1 MKKNIIVTGSSSGF
15 GLLTVRTLATAGHTV
30 YATMR
35 NIETKNAPQV
45 KELKD
50 WAAANN
56 ADIRVFE
63 LDVTSDASVNRA
75 VSDIAKDSNGKIDV
89 LVNNAGLFVWGLSEE
104 VSTSQLEDIFRIN
117 VFGVDRVIKAVLP
130 YMRKQQDGL
139 LITISSGLARLHLPY
154 LGAYQATKAA
164 VDVLGTT
171 YHYELKKSG
180 IDSVII
186 QPGAMKTDL
195 FSKKLETVN
204 NGIAEAYGEYGQ
216 TIRRGVE
223 ALLSPKPESADPQV
237 VADSILQTIGQSKTE
252 RKLWTVLGIGA
263 VQPTVEA
270 INNSTGAL
278 SSGVMEHIGIS

>member
-15 GLLTVRTLATAGHTV
+15 GLLTVKTLAAAGHTV

-35 NIETKNAPQV
+35 NIETKNASQV
-45 KELKD
+45 KQLKD

-63 LDVTSDASVNRA
+63 LDVTSDVSVNKA
-75 VSDIAKDSNGKIDV
+75 VSDIARDSNGRIDV

-104 VSTSQLEDIFRIN
+104 VTTSQLEDIFRIN

-130 YMRKQQDGL
+130 YMRKLQDGL

-180 IDSVII
+180 IDSLII

-195 FSKKLETVN
+195 FSKKLETG
-204 NGIAEAYGEYGQ
+204 NGAIEEAYGEYGQ
-216 TIRRGVE
+216 SIRRGVE

-237 VADSILQTIGQSKTE
+237 VADSILETIGQSKTE
-252 RKLWTVLGIGA
+252 RKLWTVLGIGP
-263 VQPTVEA
+263 VQPAIEA
-270 INNSTGAL
+270 INSSTGAL

>member
-1 MKKNIIVTGSSSGF
+1 MKKTIIVTGSSSGF
-15 GLLTVRTLATAGHTV
+15 GLLTVKTLAAAGHTV

-45 KELKD
+45 KELKE
-50 WAAANN
+50 WAAANK

-63 LDVTSDASVNRA
+63 LDVTSDPSVNKA
-75 VSDIAKDSNGKIDV
+75 ISDIAKDSNGKIDV

-104 VSTSQLEDIFRIN
+104 VTTSQLEDIFRIN

-195 FSKKLETVN
+195 FSKKLEAGN
-204 NGIAEAYGEYGQ
+204 SAIEEAYGEYGRS
-216 TIRRGVE
+216 IRRGVE

-237 VADSILQTIGQSKTE
+237 VADAILETIGQSKSE
-252 RKLWTVLGIGA
+252 RKLWTVLGIGGL
-263 VQPTVEA
+263 QPTVEA
-270 INNSTGAL
+270 INSSTGAL
-278 SSGVMEHIGIS
+278 SSGVMENIGIS

>member
-1 MKKNIIVTGSSSGF
+1 MKKTIIVTGSSSGF
-15 GLLTVRTLATAGHTV
+15 GLLTVKTLAAAGHTV

-35 NIETKNAPQV
+35 NIETKNAAQV
-45 KELKD
+45 KELKN
-50 WAAANN
+50 WAAANG

-63 LDVTSDASVNRA
+63 LDVTSDDSVNNA
-75 VSDIAKDSNGKIDV
+75 IAGIAKDSHGKIDV

-104 VSTSQLEDIFRIN
+104 VTTSQLEELFRIN

-195 FSKKLETVN
+195 FSKKLESGN
-204 NGIAEAYGEYGQ
+204 SAIEEAYGEYGRS
-216 TIRRGVE
+216 IRRGVE
-223 ALLSPKPESADPQV
+223 TLLSPKPESADPQV
-237 VADSILQTIGQSKTE
+237 VADSILQTIGQSKAE

-263 VQPTVEA
+263 LQPTVEA

-278 SSGVMEHIGIS
+278 SNGVMEHIGIS

>member
-1 MKKNIIVTGSSSGF
+1 MKKTIIVTGSSSGF
-15 GLLTVRTLATAGHTV
+15 GLLTVKTLAAAGHTV

-45 KELKD
+45 KELKE
-50 WAAANN
+50 WATANN

-63 LDVTSDASVNRA
+63 LDVTSDPSVNKA
-75 VSDIAKDSNGKIDV
+75 ISDIAKDSNGKIDV

-104 VSTSQLEDIFRIN
+104 VTTSQLEDIFRIN

-180 IDSVII
+180 IDSLII

-195 FSKKLETVN
+195 FSKKLEAGNSAVV
-204 NGIAEAYGEYGQ
+204 EAYGEYGQ
-216 TIRRGVE
+216 AIRRGIE
-223 ALLSPKPESADPQV
+223 NMLSPTPESTDPQV
-237 VADSILQTIGQSKTE
+237 VADAILETIGKPKNE
-252 RKLWTVLGIGA
+252 RKLWTVLGIGGL
-263 VQPTVEA
+263 QPTVEA